1 MPPPHRRLACWG
13 GCFAAEAGEAR
24 KFEREEL
31 LVDPDIAAIVAFR
44 VVAEAEVERVA
55 AAVADGGVG
64 IREWVAADMAGGW
77 IQHGSIVA

>member
-13 GCFAAEAGEAR
+13 GCFAAEAGEAGEL
-24 KFEREEL
+24 EREVL
-31 LVDPDIAAIVAFR
+31 VVDPDIAA
-44 VVAEAEVERVA
+44 VA
-55 AAVADGGVG
+55 AFGVIEEAKVEGVAAGVADRGVG